1 MQEKSTDILFE
12 VSWEVCNKVGGIY
25 TVVESKIIQ
34 ILENYDEQNYYLVGP
49 YFANKQM
56 EGFIEKAPPDKLV
69 PIFEALKSKGLI
81 CHFGKWLTQGE
92 PQVILIDTI
101 NFLYKKDEIKT
112 DFWNTYKIDSL
123 FSEFYDYDQPL
134 IWSVASGI
142 LIEEFAKKSKQ
153 KIVVQAHEW
162 LSGGTILHLK
172 KVNSKVATVFTTH
185 ATVLGRT
192 LSMND
197 VNFYKDIKNIN
208 PQEQAK
214 KYNIITK
221 FQTERESA
229 KACDIFT
236 TVSEI
241 TALEAQYFL
250 DRKADVLLPN
260 GLDIEKFP
268 TYEEAAIKHQLFRN
282 KIREFLVYYFFPYYT
297 FNLEH
302 SLIYFISGR
311 YEFHNKG
318 IDIFIDALSMLN
330 NKLKQENSQ
339 KTIIA
344 FFYIPRQTI
353 RIKPN
358 LLENRAYYE
367 DIRDILDEVFPD
379 VKNRIM
385 RDLVSRSQVNVN
397 DLFEK
402 DTLFEINKRINL
414 FLKKGNPPLCTH
426 DIESE
431 QNDQIIS
438 NFTAK
443 GLLNRSEDRVKVVFY
458 PIYLNGADRLLDL
471 NYQESM
477 MGCHLGVFPSYYEP
491 WGYTPLESAAL
502 GVSSVT
508 TDLGG
513 FGRYVKPHLKEKNPG
528 IFVIDIFEKNWSQ
541 GSKELF
547 NVIYNFSKLSRED
560 RVKNKIEA
568 KNVSSLVDWKNLIQ
582 NYISAHSMAI
592 NKAYKK

>member
-1 MQEKSTDILFE
+1 MQKNPDILFE

-25 TVVESKIIQ
+25 TVVESKILQ
-34 ILENYDEQNYYLVGP
+34 MLEYYDEQNYFLLGP

-56 EGFIEKAPPDKLV
+56 EGFIEKAPPERLV
-69 PIFEALKSKGLI
+69 AVFDILKSKGI
-81 CHFGKWLTQGE
+81 VCHFGKWLTPGE
-92 PQVILIDTI
+92 PQVILLDTI

-112 DFWNTYKIDSL
+112 DFWNNYKIDSL
-123 FSEFYDYDQPL
+123 FSDFYEYDQPL
-134 IWSVASGI
+134 LWSVSAGI
-142 LIEEFAKKSKQ
+142 FIEEFAKKTKQ
-153 KIVVQAHEW
+153 KIILQAHEW
-162 LSGGTILHLK
+162 LSGGSILYIK
-172 KVNSKVATVFTTH
+172 KTKAKVATVFTTH

-192 LSMND
+192 LSTHD
-197 VNFYKDIKNIN
+197 VNFYTQIKQIN
-208 PQEQAK
+208 PEEQAK
-214 KYNIITK
+214 KFNVITK

-229 KACDIFT
+229 KASDIFT

-250 DRKADVLLPN
+250 GRRPDTLLPN
-260 GLDIEKFP
+260 GLNIEKFP
-268 TYEEAAIKHQLFRN
+268 TYEESAIKHQLYRN

-330 NKLKQENSQ
+330 NKLKQEESQ
-339 KTIIA
+339 RIIVV
-344 FFYIPRQTI
+344 FFWIPRPTI

-367 DIRDILDEVFPD
+367 DIRDILEEVFPD

-385 RDLVSRSQVNVN
+385 RDLVSRSQVNIN

-426 DIESE
+426 DIDSE

-438 NFTAK
+438 AFVSK
-443 GLLNRSEDRVKVVFY
+443 GLLNRPEDRVKVIFY
-458 PIYLNGADRLLDL
+458 PIYLNGADRILDL

-491 WGYTPLESAAL
+491 WGYTPLETAAL
-502 GVSSVT
+502 GVSSIT
-508 TDLGG
+508 TDFGG
-513 FGRYVKPHLKEKNPG
+513 FGRYIKPHLRERNSG
-528 IFVIDIFEKNWSQ
+528 IFVLDIFDKTETQ
-541 GSKELF
+541 GAKELF
-547 NVIYNFSKLSRED
+547 NSLYAFSKVSRDD
-560 RVKNKIEA
+560 RIKNKTEA
-568 KNVSSLVDWKNLIQ
+568 KNVASLVDWKNLIK
-582 NYISAHSMAI
+582 NYLEAHKMALD
-592 NKAYKK
+592 KFYKK